1 MVTKKFY
8 AQKDYLG
15 YPIPGTMM
23 SISSEQPVP
32 VDTLE
37 IPAADT
43 ITSPVNIRENGMR
56 YFVRKDKNGKII
68 PNSLIASLKKPAG
81 LVYEFQPTK

>member
-15 YPIPGTMM
+15 YPIPGTLM
-23 SISSEQPVP
+23 SISPEQPVP
-32 VDTLE
+32 VDTIE

-43 ITSPVNIRENGMR
+43 ITSPVNIRDNGMR
-56 YFVRKDKNGKII
+56 YFVRKDRNGKII

>member
-15 YPIPGTMM
+15 YPIPGTMQ
-23 SISSEQPVP
+23 SISAEQQVP
-32 VDTLE
+32 IGTIE
-37 IPAADT
+37 IPAANT
-43 ITSPVNIRENGMR
+43 ITNPENVRKNQMR
-56 YFVRKDKNGKII
+56 YFVRKDITGNII
-68 PNSLIASLKKPAG
+68 ANSLIASLNKPSG

>member
-23 SISSEQPVP
+23 SISPEQPVP
-32 VDTLE
+32 VGTLE

-56 YFVRKDKNGKII
+56 YFVRKDRNGKII
-68 PNSLIASLKKPAG
+68 PNSLIASIKKPAG

>member
-23 SISSEQPVP
+23 SIFPEQPVP

>member
-1 MVTKKFY
+1 MVTRKFY

-15 YPIPGTMM
+15 YPIPGTMQ
-23 SISSEQPVP
+23 SIAAEQPVP
-32 VDTLE
+32 VGTIQ

-43 ITSPVNIRENGMR
+43 ITNPENIRKNQMR
-56 YFVRKDKNGKII
+56 YFVRKDITGNII
-68 PNSLIASLKKPAG
+68 ANSLIASLNKPSG

>member
-23 SISSEQPVP
+23 SISPEQPVP

>member
-15 YPIPGTMM
+15 YPIPGTMQ
-23 SISSEQPVP
+23 SISPEQPVP
-32 VDTLE
+32 VGTLE

-56 YFVRKDKNGKII
+56 YFVRKDRNGKII
-68 PNSLIASLKKPAG
+68 PNSLIASIKKPAG

>member
-15 YPIPGTMM
+15 YPVPGTLM
-23 SISSEQPVP
+23 SISPEKPVP
-32 VDTLE
+32 ADTLE

-43 ITSPVNIRENGMR
+43 ITSPVNIRKNGMR
-56 YFVRKDKNGKII
+56 YFVRKDRNGKII

>member
-15 YPIPGTMM
+15 YPIPGTLM
-23 SISSEQPVP
+23 SISPEQPVP
-32 VDTLE
+32 VDTVE
-37 IPAADT
+37 IPAANT

-56 YFVRKDKNGKII
+56 YFVRKDRNGKII
-68 PNSLIASLKKPAG
+68 PNSLISSLKKPAG

>member
-1 MVTKKFY
+1 MITRKFY

-15 YPIPGTMM
+15 YPIPGTMQ
-23 SISSEQPVP
+23 SIAAEQPVP
-32 VDTLE
+32 VGTIQ

-43 ITSPVNIRENGMR
+43 ITNPENIRKNQMR
-56 YFVRKDKNGKII
+56 YFVRKDITGNII
-68 PNSLIASLKKPAG
+68 ANSLIASLNKPSG

>member
-15 YPIPGTMM
+15 YPIPGTMQ
-23 SISSEQPVP
+23 SISAEQPVP
-32 VDTLE
+32 VDTVE

-43 ITSPVNIRENGMR
+43 ITSPQNIRKNTMR
-56 YFVRKDKNGKII
+56 YFVRKDRNGKII
-68 PNSLIASLKKPAG
+68 ANSLIASLKKPAG

>member
-1 MVTKKFY
+1 MVIKKFY

-15 YPIPGTMM
+15 YPIPGTMQ
-23 SISSEQPVP
+23 SISPEQPVP
-32 VDTLE
+32 VGTLE

-56 YFVRKDKNGKII
+56 YFVRKDRNGNII
-68 PNSLIASLKKPAG
+68 PNSLIASIKKPAG

>member
-15 YPIPGTMM
+15 YPIPGTMQ
-23 SISSEQPVP
+23 SISPEQPVP
-32 VDTLE
+32 VGTLE

>member
-23 SISSEQPVP
+23 SISPEQPVP

-68 PNSLIASLKKPAG
+68 PNSLIASIKKPAG